1 MKATTIQ
8 VRQRGTVTLPAKLRV
23 KYRLEEGDA
32 LTVIDMDG
40 VMLMAPKLSL
50 VPKLAAEIERLR
62 KEAGLTVEALTAGL
76 EKQRE
81 RYVKE
86 RNANRR

>member
-8 VRQRGTVTLPAKLRV
+8 IRQRGTVTLPAKLRE

-40 VMLMAPKLSL
+40 VMVVAPKLSL
-50 VPKLAAEIERLR
+50 VPKLASEIERLR
-62 KEAGLTVEALTAGL
+62 KRARLTVEDLTAGL

-86 RNANRR
+86 RDAKRR